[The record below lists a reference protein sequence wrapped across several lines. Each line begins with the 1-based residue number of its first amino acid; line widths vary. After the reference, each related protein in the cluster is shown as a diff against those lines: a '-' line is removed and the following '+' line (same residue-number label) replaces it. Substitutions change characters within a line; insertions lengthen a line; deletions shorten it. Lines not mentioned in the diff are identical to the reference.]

1 MKLRTDKLM
10 SEGGFDNSTSGTS
23 MTKFLVGFCAAALG
37 MAVVP
42 AQADPVADF
51 YKGKQIRILVG
62 AGVGGGYDLYA
73 RALARRMGHYI
84 PGNPAIIVQN
94 QPGAGGVT
102 ITNQLYQQGPKDG
115 TAIGAPLSGVPTAPL
130 LQTGAN
136 YDATKLNWLGSIAT
150 EAYVAYSWHASPIA
164 SIQDVAKTEFM
175 VGGTTS
181 GSSTVDYPLF
191 LNEMLGYKF
200 KIIRGYAGPPEINIA
215 IERGEVHGNGSVGWT
230 LTKSLKPDW
239 VKEKKIRNILQFGL
253 NKHPEL
259 LDVPLVTELARNE
272 EQLHA
277 MKLMFARSEYGRPF
291 FMPPDVPTE
300 RVAALRQAF
309 DKAMKDREFL
319 AEAERLKLEV
329 QPMSGTELQKLV
341 AELTSTPPA
350 IVGRVRAILTGS
362 GKR

>member
-1 MKLRTDKLM
+1 M
-10 SEGGFDNSTSGTS
+10 SEDGSDNLTSGAN
-23 MTKFLVGFCAAALG
+23 MKKCLVGFCAAALV

-51 YKGKQIRILVG
+51 FKGKQIRILVG

-84 PGNPAIIVQN
+84 PGNPTIIVQN
-94 QPGAGGVT
+94 QAGAGGVT

-115 TAIGAPLSGVPTAPL
+115 TAIGAPLSGIPTAPL

-136 YDATKLNWLGSIAT
+136 YDATKLNWLGSIAS

-164 SIQDVAKTEFM
+164 SIQDVAKTEFP
-175 VGGTTS
+175 VGGTTP

-253 NKHPEL
+253 SKHPEL
-259 LDVPLVTELARNE
+259 LDVPLVTDLARNE
-272 EQLHA
+272 EQRQA

-291 FMPPDVPTE
+291 FMPPDVPAE

-309 DKAMKDREFL
+309 DKTMKDPEFL
-319 AEAERLKLEV
+319 SETERLKLEV
-329 QPMSGTELQKLV
+329 QPMSGADLQKLV
-341 AELTSTPPA
+341 AELASTPPA
-350 IVGRVRAILTGS
+350 VVGKVRTILTGS
-362 GKR
+362 GGR